1 MIESSVNGC
10 FHENLFEFANYLHS
24 FIVRKLKAS
33 SYKGQCLIIKGGNEN
48 EENFGTAYG
57 FCTSI

>member
-33 SYKGQCLIIKGGNEN
+33 SHKERCPIIKGGNKN
-48 EENFGTAYG
+48 EKSFGTAYG
-57 FCTSI
+57 FYTPI